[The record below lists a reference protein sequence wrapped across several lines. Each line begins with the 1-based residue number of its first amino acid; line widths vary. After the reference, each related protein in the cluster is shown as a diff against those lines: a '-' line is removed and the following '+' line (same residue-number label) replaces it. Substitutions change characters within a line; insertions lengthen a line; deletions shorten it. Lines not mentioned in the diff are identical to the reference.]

1 MFDGLINIKTL
12 EGSALSGNAAPP
24 CIYQGASHQGKLG
37 PSRYVVLT
45 VHFVRMLSQLWKSL
59 RGFILLH
66 RGLALQE
73 KKKFLKKPVVL
84 LTAHPSQPGE
94 RNNVKD
100 RCLLVRP
107 APAHALQRYVFVGYL
122 CYKLLSTYMEGK
134 KDKTEDTNKG
144 ISNG

>member
-1 MFDGLINIKTL
+1 MFDGLINIKTF

-24 CIYQGASHQGKLG
+24 TQPCIYQGASHQGELG

-45 VHFVRMLSQLWKSL
+45 VHFVWMLSQLWKSL
-59 RGFILLH
+59 RGFMLLH
-66 RGLALQE
+66 RGLAL
-73 KKKFLKKPVVL
+73 KKKKKKPVVL
-84 LTAHPSQPGE
+84 LTVHPSQPGE

-122 CYKLLSTYMEGK
+122 C
-134 KDKTEDTNKG
+134 
-144 ISNG
+144 